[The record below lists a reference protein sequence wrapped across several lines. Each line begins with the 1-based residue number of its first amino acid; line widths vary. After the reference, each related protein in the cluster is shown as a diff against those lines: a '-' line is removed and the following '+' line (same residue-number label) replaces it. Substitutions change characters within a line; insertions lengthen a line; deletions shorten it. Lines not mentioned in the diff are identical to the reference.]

1 MRTLLLLCICLLT
14 LSSFAQNLVLN
25 PSFENLKKEK
35 NKGFSNHKDFNE
47 NVLHWTSPTKATT
60 DYINTNPEIKPKQIK
75 TEFSE
80 LYTTGFFPP
89 KSGEKMTGIHTYG
102 YASSAYCSA
111 MTDGEIREYLQ
122 GTLAKPLEVGKEYFV
137 RFWVAVSNNQMS
149 TNNIGVYF
157 SETQIDNDD
166 CYRLEFTPHVNE
178 SKVLEFKKNGWSMVS
193 GKFIAKEP
201 FQYFII
207 GNFFSNKETKTN
219 SKKMPSSIY
228 VYIDDVYVSETLT
241 KAQIAE
247 LRAKKKVKPKTKTI
261 AEKVKTE
268 KTIVLNG
275 VFFKTNSSEL
285 EQRSFKE
292 LTELADWLNSNSNQK
307 IMIKGHTDNQGSDSY
322 NNQLSNQRAKSVLD
336 FLLKKNVR
344 PIQLDSQGFGSSVPV
359 ADNSTKEGRSKNRRV
374 EFEIIK

>member
-1 MRTLLLLCICLLT
+1 MRTLLLICICLFP

-47 NVLHWTSPTKATT
+47 NVLHWTSPTNATT

-75 TEFSE
+75 SEFGE
-80 LYTTGFFPP
+80 LYTAGFFPP

-102 YASSAYCSA
+102 NVSSGYCPTT
-111 MTDGEIREYLQ
+111 TDGEIREYLQ

-137 RFWVAVSNNQMS
+137 RFWVAISNNQMS

-157 SETQIDNDD
+157 SKAPIKNDD

-201 FQYFII
+201 FQYLII
-207 GNFFSNKETKTN
+207 GNFFSDKATKTY
-219 SKKMPSSIY
+219 SKKMSSSAY

-241 KAQIAE
+241 REQIAE
-247 LRAKKKVKPKTKTI
+247 LRAKKKVKPKTNTI

-275 VFFKTNSSEL
+275 VFFKTNSAEL

-292 LTELADWLNSNSNQK
+292 LNELADWLMSNPNQK
-307 IMIKGHTDNQGSDSY
+307 IMIKGHTDNQGNDNY
-322 NNQLSNQRAKSVLD
+322 NNELSNRRAKSVLD
-336 FLLKKNVR
+336 FLLKKNVK
-344 PIQLDSQGFGSSVPV
+344 PIQLSSKGFGSSVPV
-359 ADNSTKEGRSKNRRV
+359 ADNSTEEGRSKNRRV
-374 EFEIIK
+374 EFEIL